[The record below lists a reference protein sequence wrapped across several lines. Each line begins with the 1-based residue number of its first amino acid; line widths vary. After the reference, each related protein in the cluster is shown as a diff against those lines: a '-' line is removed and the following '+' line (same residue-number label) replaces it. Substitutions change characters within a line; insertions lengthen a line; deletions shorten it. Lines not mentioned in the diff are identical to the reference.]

1 MLGVTVKANADG
13 GLWVG
18 AVVKGGAAEQAGVLE
33 NDIIRAI
40 DDVEVNDTDDL
51 SAYLKTKRVG
61 DTVELTVERGGKEI
75 KLKAVLKSSK

>member
-1 MLGVTVKANADG
+1 M
-13 GLWVG
+13 
-18 AVVKGGAAEQAGVLE
+18 LE

-61 DTVELTVERGGKEI
+61 DTVELTVERNGEEL